1 MVYRFGYTC
10 CFTALPA
17 PTSCRYETR
26 VGVGVVSM
34 DLLQFA
40 TAVDDCQTQCDRE
53 TTFNCRAYSYME
65 NRCYL
70 SGDDTVSLGPS
81 GLPPMTNAAYGEKKC
96 ITGKLGAVL
105 FHLA

>member
-1 MVYRFGYTC
+1 
-10 CFTALPA
+10 
-17 PTSCRYETR
+17 
-26 VGVGVVSM
+26 M